1 MASKPLPYLTAADRL
16 RCILDDNEGLT
27 GRKYTVDELSALL
40 EIESTRLH
48 RILHGYSRITLPLAF
63 LIVKL
68 SRRYSVM
75 WLIGGSLT
83 MNQTRLRYVPFK
95 GEWELTKTE
104 RLTAPGQW
112 TRTRHVIG
120 QRWRFSE
127 ERRVPRRTYPAVR
140 SVPASVEIAI
150 PGEQSA
156 RRSWQYD
163 RSKRFLQVGMR
174 PYYVWQRDLDSF
186 VLVGQESAYFI
197 RYTFT
202 RLR

>member
-1 MASKPLPYLTAADRL
+1 M
-16 RCILDDNEGLT
+16 LDDSEGLT
-27 GRKYTVDELSALL
+27 GRKLTVEELSVQLGVESGLL
-40 EIESTRLH
+40 S
-48 RILHGYSRITLPLAF
+48 RILRGSGRIPLSLAF

-68 SRRYSVM
+68 FPRYSVM
-75 WLIGGSLT
+75 WLIGGSLI
-83 MNQTRLRYVPFK
+83 MYQARLRFVPFK

-112 TRTRHVIG
+112 TRIQHVIG
-120 QRWRFSE
+120 QRWTIAE
-127 ERRVPRRTYPAVR
+127 ERYVPRRTYPAVKT
-140 SVPASVEIAI
+140 VPATVGISI
-150 PGEQSA
+150 PGEQPT
-156 RRSWQYD
+156 RRSWQYV

-186 VLVGQESAYFI
+186 VLVGQESAYFK